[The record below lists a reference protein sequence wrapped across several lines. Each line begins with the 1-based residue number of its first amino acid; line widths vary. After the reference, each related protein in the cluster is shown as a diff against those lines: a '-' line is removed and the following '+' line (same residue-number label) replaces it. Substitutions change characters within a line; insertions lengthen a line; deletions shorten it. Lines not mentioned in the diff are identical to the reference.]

1 MNVKRLVICD
11 CEDGYAKALG
21 LYLMGR
27 KELSLEVQV
36 CSSIS
41 HVIAA
46 EEEGGIDVLLISES
60 YELSERRRVE
70 AKKIFVLTAGNL
82 REKDEKEQPLYKY
95 QSGEKILTELCRQ
108 CEELQSGTA
117 GYRGTGVEKE
127 SRIIGVFSPVH
138 RIGKTTYALRLGER
152 LAENANV
159 LYLNLEIFGG
169 VGGHFEEGG
178 QTLADVLY
186 YARQEKG
193 NLGLMITM
201 LVHHR
206 KGLDYILP
214 MPVSEDLKEI
224 EVEEWMHVIQKILQE
239 SIYDTIVL
247 DIDEGIRKVYDLLE
261 LCTEVHVLTNEE
273 KYSRA
278 KMEQFQ
284 QELAFLGY
292 EDILRKMVR
301 KEVRG

>member
-11 CEDGYAKALG
+11 CEEGYAKALA

-27 KELSLEVQV
+27 TELSLQVQV

-41 HVIAA
+41 HVMEA
-46 EEEGGIDVLLISES
+46 EDEGKIDVLFISEM

-82 REKDEKEQPLYKY
+82 REKDENEYPLYKY
-95 QSGEKILTELCRQ
+95 QSGEKILTEFLTQ
-108 CEELQSGTA
+108 CEELQMGNA
-117 GYRGTGVEKE
+117 GYLASIVEKDHK
-127 SRIIGVFSPVH
+127 IIGVFSPVH
-138 RIGKTTYALRLGER
+138 RIGKTSYALRLGEK
-152 LAENANV
+152 LAGNSNV

-169 VGGHFEEGG
+169 IGGHFEEGG

-206 KGLDYILP
+206 NGLDYILP
-214 MPVSEDLKEI
+214 MPVSEDMKEI
-224 EVEEWMHVIQKILQE
+224 EAKEWLDVIQKILQE
-239 SIYDTIVL
+239 SIYDTIIL
-247 DIDEGIRKVYDLLE
+247 DVDEGIRKVYDLLE
-261 LCTEVHVLTNEE
+261 QCTEIHVLTDEE
-273 KYSRA
+273 EYSKA

-292 EDILRKMVR
+292 EDILRRMIR
-301 KEVRG
+301 KEVHG

>member
-11 CEDGYAKALG
+11 CEEGYAKALA

-27 KELSLEVQV
+27 TELSLQVQV

-41 HVIAA
+41 HVMEA
-46 EEEGGIDVLLISES
+46 EDEGKIDVLFISEM

-82 REKDEKEQPLYKY
+82 REKDEKEYPLYKY
-95 QSGEKILTELCRQ
+95 QSGEKILAEFLTQ
-108 CEELQSGTA
+108 CEELQIGNS
-117 GYRGTGVEKE
+117 GYRASAVEKDHK
-127 SRIIGVFSPVH
+127 IIGVFSPVH
-138 RIGKTTYALRLGER
+138 RIGKTSYALRLGER
-152 LAENANV
+152 LATNSNV

-201 LVHHR
+201 LVRHR
-206 KGLDYILP
+206 NGLDYILP
-214 MPVSEDLKEI
+214 MPVSEDMKEI
-224 EVEEWMHVIQKILQE
+224 EAKEWLNVVQKILQE
-239 SIYDTIVL
+239 SIYDTIIL
-247 DIDEGIRKVYDLLE
+247 DVDEGIRKVYDLLE
-261 LCTEVHVLTNEE
+261 HCTEIHVLTDEE
-273 KYSRA
+273 EYSKA

-292 EDILRKMVR
+292 EDILRRMIR
-301 KEVRG
+301 KEVHG